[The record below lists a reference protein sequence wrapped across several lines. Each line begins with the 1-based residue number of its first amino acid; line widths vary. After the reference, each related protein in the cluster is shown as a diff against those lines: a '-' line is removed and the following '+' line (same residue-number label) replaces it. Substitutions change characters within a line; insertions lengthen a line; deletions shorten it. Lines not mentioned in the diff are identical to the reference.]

1 MLIGIIM
8 RKILFIINSKAG
20 KTEFDIKKEE
30 IEETFRK
37 AGRLSEIEVV
47 YTKYKNHTK
56 YLIDAF
62 DEMDYDEKIVII
74 CGGDGS
80 LNELVNV
87 AYGKNMALGLI
98 PTGTGNDFA
107 KNFDYSNFTLDR
119 LLDFHIKPI
128 DLIKAN
134 NFYSINVTSLG
145 FDTQVL
151 AKAYEYLEKNPR
163 LGKKAY
169 IKSVLYNL
177 SSLTYE
183 NLDFDLKL
191 ADGSPFRIRGKYLIS
206 ALCNGGYYGSG
217 FNPAPEA
224 KIDDGYLNLVL
235 AKKIPS
241 IILPSLIIKYKKGL
255 HHSSKYLSQIK
266 VRSGRIRSKTAFLA
280 NADGEIFK
288 TNEINFRIIPKAINW
303 VYL

>member
-1 MLIGIIM
+1 M

-20 KTEFDIKKEE
+20 KTEFDIKKED

-47 YTKYKNHTK
+47 NTRYKNHTK

-62 DEMDYDEKIVII
+62 DSLKYDEKIVII

-87 AYGKNMALGLI
+87 AYGKNMTLGLI

-107 KNFDYSNFTLDR
+107 KNFDYESFTLNS
-119 LLDFHIKPI
+119 LLNFKTKKI
-128 DLIKAN
+128 DLIKVN
-134 NFYSINVTSLG
+134 DFYSINVTSLG

-151 AKAYEYLEKNPR
+151 KRAYDYLDKNPK

-169 IKSVLYNL
+169 GLAVLKSLNKINC
-177 SSLTYE
+177 E
-183 NLDFDLKL
+183 NLELKL
-191 ADGSPFRIRGKYLIS
+191 ELVDGSNFEIKGNYLIS
-206 ALCNGGYYGSG
+206 ALCNGGFYGSG

-224 KIDDGYLNLVL
+224 KIDDGVLNLLL
-235 AKKIPS
+235 ADKIPF
-241 IILPSLIIKYKKGL
+241 IRFVPLIKKYKEGRHKE
-255 HHSSKYLSQIK
+255 SKYINEILVKSGTIK
-266 VRSGRIRSKTAFLA
+266 SKNKFIA
-280 NADGEIFK
+280 NADGEIFE
-288 TNEINFRIIPKAINW
+288 TDEIKFQVLPKALNW
-303 VYL
+303 VIFE

>member
-1 MLIGIIM
+1 M

-20 KTEFDIKKEE
+20 KTEFDIKKED

-47 YTKYKNHTK
+47 NTRYKNHTK

-62 DEMDYDEKIVII
+62 DSLKYDEKIVII

-87 AYGKNMALGLI
+87 AYGKDMTLGLI

-107 KNFDYSNFTLDR
+107 KNFDYESFTLNS
-119 LLDFHIKPI
+119 LLNFKTKKI
-128 DLIKAN
+128 DLIKVN
-134 NFYSINVTSLG
+134 DFYSINVTSLG

-151 AKAYEYLEKNPR
+151 KRAYDYLDKNPK

-169 IKSVLYNL
+169 GLAVLKSLNKINC
-177 SSLTYE
+177 E
-183 NLDFDLKL
+183 NLELKL
-191 ADGSPFRIRGKYLIS
+191 ELVDGSNFEIKGNYLIS
-206 ALCNGGYYGSG
+206 ALCNGGFYGSG

-224 KIDDGYLNLVL
+224 KIDDGILNLLL
-235 AKKIPS
+235 ADKIPF
-241 IILPSLIIKYKKGL
+241 IRFIPLIKKYKEGRHKE
-255 HHSSKYLSQIK
+255 SKYINEILVKSGTIK
-266 VRSGRIRSKTAFLA
+266 SKNKFIA
-280 NADGEIFK
+280 NADGEIFE
-288 TNEINFRIIPKAINW
+288 TDEIKFQVLPQALNW
-303 VYL
+303 VVFE

>member
-1 MLIGIIM
+1 M

-20 KTEFDIKKEE
+20 KTEFDIKKED

-47 YTKYKNHTK
+47 NTRYKNHTK

-62 DEMDYDEKIVII
+62 DSLKYDEKIVII

-87 AYGKNMALGLI
+87 AYGKNMTLGLI

-107 KNFDYSNFTLDR
+107 KNFDYESFTLNS
-119 LLDFHIKPI
+119 LLNFKTKKI
-128 DLIKAN
+128 DLIKVN
-134 NFYSINVTSLG
+134 DFYSINVTSLG

-151 AKAYEYLEKNPR
+151 KRAYDYLDKNPK

-169 IKSVLYNL
+169 GLAVLKSLNKINC
-177 SSLTYE
+177 E
-183 NLDFDLKL
+183 NLELKL
-191 ADGSPFRIRGKYLIS
+191 ELIDGSNFEIKGDYLIS
-206 ALCNGGYYGSG
+206 AICNGGFYGSG

-224 KIDDGYLNLVL
+224 KIDDGVLNLLL
-235 AKKIPS
+235 ADKIPF
-241 IILPSLIIKYKKGL
+241 IRFIPLIKKYKEGRHKE
-255 HHSSKYLSQIK
+255 SKYINEILVK
-266 VRSGRIRSKTAFLA
+266 SGTIRSKNKFIA
-280 NADGEIFK
+280 NADGEIFE
-288 TNEINFRIIPKAINW
+288 TDEIKFQVLPKALNW
-303 VYL
+303 VIFK

>member
-1 MLIGIIM
+1 M

-20 KTEFDIKKEE
+20 KTEFDIKKED

-47 YTKYKNHTK
+47 NTRYKNHTK

-62 DEMDYDEKIVII
+62 DTLKYDEKIVII

-87 AYGKNMALGLI
+87 AYGKDMTLGLI

-107 KNFDYSNFTLDR
+107 KNFDYESFTLNS
-119 LLDFHIKPI
+119 LLNFKTKKI
-128 DLIKAN
+128 DLIKVN
-134 NFYSINVTSLG
+134 DFYSINVTSLG

-151 AKAYEYLEKNPR
+151 KRAYDYLDKNPK

-169 IKSVLYNL
+169 GLAVLKSLNKINC
-177 SSLTYE
+177 E
-183 NLDFDLKL
+183 NLELKL
-191 ADGSPFRIRGKYLIS
+191 ELIDGSNFEIKGDYLIS
-206 ALCNGGYYGSG
+206 ALCNGGFYGSG

-224 KIDDGYLNLVL
+224 KIDDGVLNLLL
-235 AKKIPS
+235 ADKIPF
-241 IILPSLIIKYKKGL
+241 IRFVPLIKKYKEGRHKE
-255 HHSSKYLSQIK
+255 SKYINEILVK
-266 VRSGRIRSKTAFLA
+266 SGTIRSKNKFIA
-280 NADGEIFK
+280 NADGEIFE
-288 TNEINFRIIPKAINW
+288 TDEIKFQVLPKALNW
-303 VYL
+303 VVFE

>member
-1 MLIGIIM
+1 M

-20 KTEFDIKKEE
+20 KTEFDIKKED

-47 YTKYKNHTK
+47 NTRYKNHTK

-62 DEMDYDEKIVII
+62 DTLEYDEKIVII

-87 AYGKNMALGLI
+87 AYGKDMTLGLI

-107 KNFDYSNFTLDR
+107 KNFDYESFTLNS
-119 LLDFHIKPI
+119 LLNFKTKKI
-128 DLIKAN
+128 DLIKVN
-134 NFYSINVTSLG
+134 DFYSINVTSLG

-151 AKAYEYLEKNPR
+151 KRAYDYLDKNPK

-169 IKSVLYNL
+169 GLAVLKSLNKINC
-177 SSLTYE
+177 E
-183 NLDFDLKL
+183 NLELKL
-191 ADGSPFRIRGKYLIS
+191 ELIDGSNFEIKGDYLIS
-206 ALCNGGYYGSG
+206 ALCNGGFYGSG

-224 KIDDGYLNLVL
+224 KIDDGVLNLLL
-235 AKKIPS
+235 ADKIPF
-241 IILPSLIIKYKKGL
+241 IRFIPLIKKYKEGRHKE
-255 HHSSKYLSQIK
+255 SKYINEILVKSGTIK
-266 VRSGRIRSKTAFLA
+266 SKNKFIA
-280 NADGEIFK
+280 NADGEIFE
-288 TNEINFRIIPKAINW
+288 TDEIKFQVLPKALNW
-303 VYL
+303 VIFE

>member
-1 MLIGIIM
+1 M

-20 KTEFDIKKEE
+20 KTEFDIKKED

-47 YTKYKNHTK
+47 NTKYKNHTK

-62 DEMDYDEKIVII
+62 DTLKYDEKIVII

-87 AYGKNMALGLI
+87 AYGKDMTLGLI

-107 KNFDYSNFTLDR
+107 KNFDYSSFSLNSLLNFKT
-119 LLDFHIKPI
+119 KKI
-128 DLIKAN
+128 DLIKVN
-134 NFYSINVTSLG
+134 DFYSINVTSLG

-151 AKAYEYLEKNPR
+151 KRAYDYLDKNPK

-169 IKSVLYNL
+169 ALAVLN
-177 SSLTYE
+177 SLNKIRCE
-183 NLDFDLKL
+183 NLELKL
-191 ADGSPFRIRGKYLIS
+191 KLIDGSNFQIKGDYLIS
-206 ALCNGGYYGSG
+206 ALCNGGFYGAG

-224 KIDDGYLNLVL
+224 KIDDGVLNLLL
-235 AKKIPS
+235 ADKIPFIS
-241 IILPSLIIKYKKGL
+241 FVPLIKKYKEGRHKE
-255 HHSSKYLSQIK
+255 SKYINEILVK
-266 VRSGRIRSKTAFLA
+266 SGSIRSKNKFIA
-280 NADGEIFK
+280 NADGEIFE
-288 TNEINFRIIPKAINW
+288 TNEIKFQVLPKALNW
-303 VYL
+303 VVFE

>member
-1 MLIGIIM
+1 M

-20 KTEFDIKKEE
+20 KTEFDIKKED

-47 YTKYKNHTK
+47 NTRYKNHTK

-62 DEMDYDEKIVII
+62 DTLKYDEKIVII

-87 AYGKNMALGLI
+87 AYGKDMTLGLI

-107 KNFDYSNFTLDR
+107 KNFDYESFTLNS
-119 LLDFHIKPI
+119 LLNFKTKKI
-128 DLIKAN
+128 DLIKVN
-134 NFYSINVTSLG
+134 DFYSINVTSLG

-151 AKAYEYLEKNPR
+151 KRAYDYLDKNPK

-169 IKSVLYNL
+169 GLAVLKSLNKINC
-177 SSLTYE
+177 E
-183 NLDFDLKL
+183 NLELKL
-191 ADGSPFRIRGKYLIS
+191 ELVDGSNFEIKGDYLIS
-206 ALCNGGYYGSG
+206 AICNGGFYGSG

-224 KIDDGYLNLVL
+224 KIDDGVLNLLL
-235 AKKIPS
+235 ADKIPF
-241 IILPSLIIKYKKGL
+241 IRFVPLIKKYKEGRHKE
-255 HHSSKYLSQIK
+255 SKYINEILVK
-266 VRSGRIRSKTAFLA
+266 SGTIRSKNKFIA

-288 TNEINFRIIPKAINW
+288 TDEIKFQVLPKALNW
-303 VYL
+303 VIFK